1 MRSTSSSSIANA
13 AGTSAAP
20 ARSGPGWRYRLAVL
34 SRTVAAIGGGYG
46 LSALVAAALAVSLPT
61 TRAEA
66 AMTGTLAAFVVYPVA
81 VMWVFATANALRAW
95 TGLALAALLPGAVV
109 VLHSAL
115 AVSGTTP

>member
-1 MRSTSSSSIANA
+1 MSSTSPQGVTNP
-13 AGTSAAP
+13 GSAP
-20 ARSGPGWRYRLAVL
+20 VRSGPGWRYRLAVL

-66 AMTGTLAAFVVYPVA
+66 AMTGTLVAFVVYPLA
-81 VMWVFATANALRAW
+81 VMWVFATASAWRAW

-109 VLHSAL
+109 LLHASL
-115 AVSGTTP
+115 AVAGAAS